1 VYASDVFVA
10 VLPVRTEFA
19 VFARIAMNAFV
30 VVCWFVVYWFV
41 VFSFVVFWLV
51 VFWFVVS

>member
-1 VYASDVFVA
+1 VYALDVFVT

-30 VVCWFVVYWFV
+30 VVTSCVVFWFV